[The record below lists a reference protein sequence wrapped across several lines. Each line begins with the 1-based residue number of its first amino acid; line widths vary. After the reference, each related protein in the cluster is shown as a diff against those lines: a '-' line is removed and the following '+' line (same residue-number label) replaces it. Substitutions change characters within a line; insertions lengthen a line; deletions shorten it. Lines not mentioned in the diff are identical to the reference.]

1 MRSVSAIMTTPA
13 TDAQKDAVLDSFI
26 SLVRSDADLKAQ
38 VKSALN
44 QDQVIEIAASHGYI
58 FDSTT
63 ILRKWSQHTDF
74 SQDTWMGW
82 FGD

>member
-1 MRSVSAIMTTPA
+1 MTTPA

-74 SQDTWMGW
+74 SKDTWMGW